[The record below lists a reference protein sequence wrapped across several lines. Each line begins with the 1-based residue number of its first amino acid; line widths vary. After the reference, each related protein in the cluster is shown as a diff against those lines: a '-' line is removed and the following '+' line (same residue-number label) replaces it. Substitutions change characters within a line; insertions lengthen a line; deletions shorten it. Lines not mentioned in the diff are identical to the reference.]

1 MTLKDHIAWVESL
14 RRFQPKTSLDRLSTI
29 FKALDLSYD
38 AKKVQ
43 VIGTNGKGSTAK
55 MLTDVLKHT
64 ITVGTFMSPYVY
76 DFQER
81 FLINGENIS
90 DETLIKAFEYIR
102 DVYQTY
108 DDLTFFECLTLMAF
122 YVFKVLKLDVIIME
136 AGIGGR
142 LDATSIETYDYT
154 LFTSVGHDHLNVLGP
169 TLEDVCRDKVCAV
182 KKNGTL
188 LSTVSKPYQHII
200 LEHINH
206 VDATFY
212 DVSRHEV
219 NVINN
224 YPLTFTYRDDMYTLS
239 YVGAHYARN
248 ATLVIEVALLLNMS
262 MDHIKKSLLT
272 STLYGRFEEVGG
284 VVLDAAHNLEAIEA
298 FTQTL
303 ETLYPDIGK
312 YVIFSALGDKDIMSM
327 VERLNQSS
335 TVIVTAIDDVR
346 YKDLS
351 YVQEQGIP
359 FIKRFEDAYEY
370 VMHSKDQD
378 AKVFITGSIHFISQ
392 VKSKILNIS

>member
-14 RRFQPKTSLDRLSTI
+14 KRFQPKTSLDRLSSI

-55 MLTDVLKHT
+55 MLTDVLKQT
-64 ITVGTFMSPYVY
+64 MTVGTFMSPYVY

-90 DETLIKAFEYIR
+90 DDILLQGFEYMR
-102 DVYQTY
+102 QVYQTY
-108 DDLTFFECLTLMAF
+108 DDLTFFECLTLIAF
-122 YVFKVLKLDVIIME
+122 YVFKSLKLEVIIME

-154 LFTSVGHDHLNVLGP
+154 LFTTVGHDHLNVLGP

-188 LSTVSKPYQHII
+188 LSTVSQPYQHII
-200 LEHINH
+200 LEHINRMH
-206 VDATFY
+206 ATLY
-212 DVSRHEV
+212 DVSVHDV
-219 NVINN
+219 NIMNDL
-224 YPLTFTYRDDMYTLS
+224 PLTFTYRDEMYTLS
-239 YVGAHYARN
+239 YVGGHYARN
-248 ATLVIEVALLLNMS
+248 ATLVIEVAMLLNLS
-262 MDHIKKSLLT
+262 TDQIKKGLLK
-272 STLYGRFEEVGG
+272 STLHGRFEEVGG
-284 VVLDAAHNLEAIEA
+284 VILDAAHNLEAIEA
-298 FTQTL
+298 FSQTL
-303 ETLYPDIGK
+303 ETLYPDIGT

-327 VERLNQSS
+327 VKRLSKSS
-335 TVIVTAIDDVR
+335 TVIVTSFDDVR

-351 YVQEQGIP
+351 YVKEEGFP
-359 FIKRFEDAYEY
+359 FIHSFEEAYEY
-370 VMHSKDQD
+370 VMHMKDED
-378 AKVFITGSIHFISQ
+378 AKVFVTGSIHFMSQ